1 MSAVTIMI
9 FTIIK
14 RLTVNGYGLKIMAEN
29 KIYVQ
34 GSYIDIHDNE
44 NVYLS
49 VDKASVNINENQNQ
63 NDNLNDNLNDNGEV
77 PEVLANSELWER
89 VKDEGLVDENNMPTT
104 SRPEAALL
112 AALLAEKLGIGNK
125 WKLFEKLWNRKNMRN
140 DYNTALE
147 QRKSL
152 KFQEKLKNILR

>member
-1 MSAVTIMI
+1 
-9 FTIIK
+9 
-14 RLTVNGYGLKIMAEN
+14 MAGN

-49 VDKASVNINENQNQ
+49 VDKAKVNVNQNENK
-63 NDNLNDNLNDNGEV
+63 DV
-77 PEVLANSELWER
+77 PDVLACSELWER
-89 VKDEGLVDENNMPTT
+89 VKNEGLVDENNMPTI

-112 AALLAEKLGIGNK
+112 ADMLAEKLGIGNK
-125 WKLFEKLWNRKNMRN
+125 WKLFEELWNRKNMRN

-152 KFQEKLKNILR
+152 KFQEELKNLLR

>member
-1 MSAVTIMI
+1 MGDINITNI
-9 FTIIK
+9 FNAPIGQHIDHVD
-14 RLTVNGYGLKIMAEN
+14 TVNLQMDGDGQFHFGMVER
-29 KIYVQ
+29 V
-34 GSYIDIHDNE
+34 
-44 NVYLS
+44 
-49 VDKASVNINENQNQ
+49 NENQNQ
-63 NDNLNDNLNDNGEV
+63 NQNENL

-112 AALLAEKLGIGNK
+112 ADMLAEKLGIGNK

-152 KFQEKLKNILR
+152 KFQEKLKNILG

>member
-1 MSAVTIMI
+1 MVDAMV
-9 FTIIK
+9 
-14 RLTVNGYGLKIMAEN
+14 GN

-49 VDKASVNINENQNQ
+49 VDKASVNVNENVNE
-63 NDNLNDNLNDNGEV
+63 NENL
-77 PEVLANSELWER
+77 PEVLASSELWER
-89 VKDEGLVDENNMPTT
+89 VKDEGLVDENNMPTI

-112 AALLAEKLGIGNK
+112 ADMLAEKLGIGNK
-125 WKLFEKLWNRKNMRN
+125 WKLFEKLWNRNNMRN

-152 KFQEKLKNILR
+152 KFQEKLKNLLR

>member
-1 MSAVTIMI
+1 
-9 FTIIK
+9 
-14 RLTVNGYGLKIMAEN
+14 MAGN

-49 VDKASVNINENQNQ
+49 VDKAKVNV
-63 NDNLNDNLNDNGEV
+63 NDNDKEEV
-77 PEVLANSELWER
+77 PEVLASSELWER

-112 AALLAEKLGIGNK
+112 AYMLAEKLGIGNK
-125 WKLFEKLWNRKNMRN
+125 WKLFEKLWNRNNMRN

>member
-1 MSAVTIMI
+1 
-9 FTIIK
+9 
-14 RLTVNGYGLKIMAEN
+14 MAEN

>member
-1 MSAVTIMI
+1 MVDA
-9 FTIIK
+9 
-14 RLTVNGYGLKIMAEN
+14 MAGN

-49 VDKASVNINENQNQ
+49 VDKAKVNV
-63 NDNLNDNLNDNGEV
+63 NDNLKEEV
-77 PEVLANSELWER
+77 PEVLASSELWER
-89 VKDEGLVDENNMPTT
+89 VKDEGLVDENNMPTI

-112 AALLAEKLGIGNK
+112 ADMLAEKLGIGNK
-125 WKLFEKLWNRKNMRN
+125 WKLFEKLWNRNNMRN

-152 KFQEKLKNILR
+152 KFQEKLKNLLR

>member
-1 MSAVTIMI
+1 MGDINITNI
-9 FTIIK
+9 FNAPIGQHIDHVD
-14 RLTVNGYGLKIMAEN
+14 TVNLQMDGDGQFHFGMVEK
-29 KIYVQ
+29 
-34 GSYIDIHDNE
+34 
-44 NVYLS
+44 
-49 VDKASVNINENQNQ
+49 VN
-63 NDNLNDNLNDNGEV
+63 DALNDNEGRKTNNENL

-112 AALLAEKLGIGNK
+112 AYMLAEKLGIGNK

-152 KFQEKLKNILR
+152 KFQEKLKNILG

>member
-1 MSAVTIMI
+1 MVDA
-9 FTIIK
+9 
-14 RLTVNGYGLKIMAEN
+14 MAGN

-49 VDKASVNINENQNQ
+49 VDKAKVNV
-63 NDNLNDNLNDNGEV
+63 NDNLNDNENKEV
-77 PEVLANSELWER
+77 PEVLASSELWER
-89 VKDEGLVDENNMPTT
+89 VKDEGLVDENNMPTI

-112 AALLAEKLGIGNK
+112 ADMLAEKLGIGNK
-125 WKLFEKLWNRKNMRN
+125 WKLFEKLWNRNNMRN

>member
-1 MSAVTIMI
+1 MGDINITNI
-9 FTIIK
+9 FNAPIGQHIDHVD
-14 RLTVNGYGLKIMAEN
+14 TVNLQMDGDGQFHFGMVER
-29 KIYVQ
+29 V
-34 GSYIDIHDNE
+34 
-44 NVYLS
+44 
-49 VDKASVNINENQNQ
+49 NENQNE
-63 NDNLNDNLNDNGEV
+63 NENENL

-112 AALLAEKLGIGNK
+112 AYMLAEKLGIGNK

-152 KFQEKLKNILR
+152 KFQEKLKNILG

>member
-1 MSAVTIMI
+1 
-9 FTIIK
+9 
-14 RLTVNGYGLKIMAEN
+14 MAEN

-49 VDKASVNINENQNQ
+49 VDKASVNVSENQNK
-63 NDNLNDNLNDNGEV
+63 NLNDNLNDNGVV

-112 AALLAEKLGIGNK
+112 ADMLAEKLGIGNK

>member
-1 MSAVTIMI
+1 
-9 FTIIK
+9 
-14 RLTVNGYGLKIMAEN
+14 MAEN

-49 VDKASVNINENQNQ
+49 VDKASVNVNENTEQARADESLLSVCRAEGVSTEGQNQ
-63 NDNLNDNLNDNGEV
+63 NENL

-112 AALLAEKLGIGNK
+112 ADMLAEKLGIGNK

-152 KFQEKLKNILR
+152 KFQEKLKNILG

>member
-1 MSAVTIMI
+1 
-9 FTIIK
+9 
-14 RLTVNGYGLKIMAEN
+14 MAGN

-49 VDKASVNINENQNQ
+49 VDKAKVNVNQNENQNK
-63 NDNLNDNLNDNGEV
+63 EV
-77 PEVLANSELWER
+77 PDVLACSELWER
-89 VKDEGLVDENNMPTT
+89 VKNEGLVDENNMPTI

-112 AALLAEKLGIGNK
+112 ADMLAEKLGIGNK
-125 WKLFEKLWNRKNMRN
+125 WKLFEELWNRKNMRN

-152 KFQEKLKNILR
+152 KFQEELKNILR

>member
-1 MSAVTIMI
+1 
-9 FTIIK
+9 
-14 RLTVNGYGLKIMAEN
+14 MAGN

-49 VDKASVNINENQNQ
+49 VDKAKVNVNQNENQNE
-63 NDNLNDNLNDNGEV
+63 NKEV
-77 PEVLANSELWER
+77 PDVLACSELWER
-89 VKDEGLVDENNMPTT
+89 VKNEGLVDENNMPTI

-112 AALLAEKLGIGNK
+112 ADMLAEKLGIGNK
-125 WKLFEKLWNRKNMRN
+125 WKLFEELWNRKNMRN

-152 KFQEKLKNILR
+152 KFQEELKNILH

>member
-1 MSAVTIMI
+1 MVDAMV
-9 FTIIK
+9 
-14 RLTVNGYGLKIMAEN
+14 GN

-49 VDKASVNINENQNQ
+49 VDKASVNVNENE
-63 NDNLNDNLNDNGEV
+63 NL
-77 PEVLANSELWER
+77 PEVLASSELWER
-89 VKDEGLVDENNMPTT
+89 VKNEGLVDENNMPTI

-112 AALLAEKLGIGNK
+112 ADMLAEKLGIGNK
-125 WKLFEKLWNRKNMRN
+125 WKLFEKLWNRNNMRN
-140 DYNTALE
+140 DYNTSLE

>member
-1 MSAVTIMI
+1 MVDA
-9 FTIIK
+9 
-14 RLTVNGYGLKIMAEN
+14 MAGN

-49 VDKASVNINENQNQ
+49 VDKAKVNVNDNINDNENK
-63 NDNLNDNLNDNGEV
+63 EV
-77 PEVLANSELWER
+77 PDVLASSELWER
-89 VKDEGLVDENNMPTT
+89 VKDEGLVDENNMPTI

-112 AALLAEKLGIGNK
+112 ADMLAEKLGIGNK
-125 WKLFEKLWNRKNMRN
+125 WKLFEKLWNRNNMRN

-152 KFQEKLKNILR
+152 KFQEKLKNLLR

>member
-1 MSAVTIMI
+1 
-9 FTIIK
+9 
-14 RLTVNGYGLKIMAEN
+14 MAEN

-49 VDKASVNINENQNQ
+49 VDNAKV
-63 NDNLNDNLNDNGEV
+63 NLNDNENDNENDNDNENENGEV

-112 AALLAEKLGIGNK
+112 ADMLAEKLGIGNK
-125 WKLFEKLWNRKNMRN
+125 WKLFEKLWNRRNMRN

>member
-1 MSAVTIMI
+1 
-9 FTIIK
+9 
-14 RLTVNGYGLKIMAEN
+14 MAGN

-49 VDKASVNINENQNQ
+49 VDKAKVNVNENENQNA
-63 NDNLNDNLNDNGEV
+63 NKEV
-77 PEVLANSELWER
+77 PDVLACSELWER
-89 VKDEGLVDENNMPTT
+89 VKNEGLVDENNMPTI

-112 AALLAEKLGIGNK
+112 ADMLAEKLGIGNK
-125 WKLFEKLWNRKNMRN
+125 WKLFEELWNRKNMRN

-152 KFQEKLKNILR
+152 KFQEELKNILR

>member
-1 MSAVTIMI
+1 MDGDGQFHFGMVE
-9 FTIIK
+9 
-14 RLTVNGYGLKIMAEN
+14 RV
-29 KIYVQ
+29 
-34 GSYIDIHDNE
+34 
-44 NVYLS
+44 
-49 VDKASVNINENQNQ
+49 NENQNQ
-63 NDNLNDNLNDNGEV
+63 NQNENL

-112 AALLAEKLGIGNK
+112 ADMLAEKLGIGNK
-125 WKLFEKLWNRKNMRN
+125 WKLFEKLWNRRNMRN

>member
-1 MSAVTIMI
+1 
-9 FTIIK
+9 
-14 RLTVNGYGLKIMAEN
+14 MAEN

-49 VDKASVNINENQNQ
+49 VDKASVNV
-63 NDNLNDNLNDNGEV
+63 NDNLNLNGEV

-112 AALLAEKLGIGNK
+112 ADMLAEKLGIGNK

>member
-1 MSAVTIMI
+1 
-9 FTIIK
+9 
-14 RLTVNGYGLKIMAEN
+14 MAGN

-49 VDKASVNINENQNQ
+49 VDKAKVNVNQNENK
-63 NDNLNDNLNDNGEV
+63 DV
-77 PEVLANSELWER
+77 PDVLACSELWER
-89 VKDEGLVDENNMPTT
+89 VKNEGLVDENNMPTI

-112 AALLAEKLGIGNK
+112 ADMLAEKLGIGNK
-125 WKLFEKLWNRKNMRN
+125 WKLFEELWNRKNMRN

-152 KFQEKLKNILR
+152 KFQE

>member
-1 MSAVTIMI
+1 MVDA
-9 FTIIK
+9 
-14 RLTVNGYGLKIMAEN
+14 MAGN

-49 VDKASVNINENQNQ
+49 VDKAKVNVNQNENENTEQARADESSFSVCRAEGVSTGGQN
-63 NDNLNDNLNDNGEV
+63 EV
-77 PEVLANSELWER
+77 PEVLASSELWER
-89 VKDEGLVDENNMPTT
+89 VKDEGLVDENNMPTI

-112 AALLAEKLGIGNK
+112 ADMLAEKLGIGNK
-125 WKLFEKLWNRKNMRN
+125 WKLFEKLWNRNNMRN

>member
-1 MSAVTIMI
+1 MVDS
-9 FTIIK
+9 
-14 RLTVNGYGLKIMAEN
+14 MAGN

-49 VDKASVNINENQNQ
+49 VDKAKVNV
-63 NDNLNDNLNDNGEV
+63 NDNLNDNENKEV
-77 PEVLANSELWER
+77 PDVLASSELWER
-89 VKDEGLVDENNMPTT
+89 VKDEGLVDENNMPTI

-112 AALLAEKLGIGNK
+112 ADMLAEKLGIGNK
-125 WKLFEKLWNRKNMRN
+125 WKLFEKLWNRNNMRN

-152 KFQEKLKNILR
+152 KFQEKLKNLLR

>member
-1 MSAVTIMI
+1 MGDINITNI
-9 FTIIK
+9 FNAPIGQHIDHVD
-14 RLTVNGYGLKIMAEN
+14 TVNLQMDGDGQFHFGMVER
-29 KIYVQ
+29 V
-34 GSYIDIHDNE
+34 NE
-44 NVYLS
+44 
-49 VDKASVNINENQNQ
+49 NENQNQ
-63 NDNLNDNLNDNGEV
+63 NENL

-89 VKDEGLVDENNMPTT
+89 VKDEGLVNEKNMPTT

-112 AALLAEKLGIGNK
+112 AYMLAEKLGIGNK

-152 KFQEKLKNILR
+152 KFQEKLKNILG

>member
-1 MSAVTIMI
+1 MVDA
-9 FTIIK
+9 
-14 RLTVNGYGLKIMAEN
+14 MAGN

-49 VDKASVNINENQNQ
+49 VDKAKVNV
-63 NDNLNDNLNDNGEV
+63 NDNLNDNENKEV
-77 PEVLANSELWER
+77 PEVLASSELWER
-89 VKDEGLVDENNMPTT
+89 VKDEGLVDENNMPTI

-112 AALLAEKLGIGNK
+112 AYMLAEKLGIGNK
-125 WKLFEKLWNRKNMRN
+125 WKLFEKLWNRNNMRN

-152 KFQEKLKNILR
+152 KFQEKLKNILG

>member
-1 MSAVTIMI
+1 MVDA
-9 FTIIK
+9 
-14 RLTVNGYGLKIMAEN
+14 MAGN

-49 VDKASVNINENQNQ
+49 VDKAKVNV
-63 NDNLNDNLNDNGEV
+63 NDNLNDNENKEV
-77 PEVLANSELWER
+77 PEVLASSELWER
-89 VKDEGLVDENNMPTT
+89 VKDEGLVDENNMPTI

-112 AALLAEKLGIGNK
+112 ADMLAEKLGIGNK
-125 WKLFEKLWNRKNMRN
+125 WKLFEKLWNRRNMRN

>member
-1 MSAVTIMI
+1 MGDINITNI
-9 FTIIK
+9 FNAPIGQHIDHVD
-14 RLTVNGYGLKIMAEN
+14 TVNLQMDGDGQFHFGMVER
-29 KIYVQ
+29 V
-34 GSYIDIHDNE
+34 
-44 NVYLS
+44 
-49 VDKASVNINENQNQ
+49 NENQNE
-63 NDNLNDNLNDNGEV
+63 NENL

-112 AALLAEKLGIGNK
+112 AYMLAEKLGIGNK
-125 WKLFEKLWNRKNMRN
+125 WKLFEKLWNRRNMRN

>member
-1 MSAVTIMI
+1 
-9 FTIIK
+9 
-14 RLTVNGYGLKIMAEN
+14 MAEN

-49 VDKASVNINENQNQ
+49 VDKASVNVNENQNENQ
-63 NDNLNDNLNDNGEV
+63 SL
-77 PEVLANSELWER
+77 PEVLANSELWGR

-112 AALLAEKLGIGNK
+112 ADMLAEKLGIGNK

-152 KFQEKLKNILR
+152 KFQEKLKNILG

>member
-1 MSAVTIMI
+1 
-9 FTIIK
+9 
-14 RLTVNGYGLKIMAEN
+14 MAEN

-49 VDKASVNINENQNQ
+49 VDKASVNV
-63 NDNLNDNLNDNGEV
+63 NDNLNDKVEV
-77 PEVLANSELWER
+77 PEVLASSELWER

-112 AALLAEKLGIGNK
+112 ADMLAEKLGIGNK

>member
-1 MSAVTIMI
+1 
-9 FTIIK
+9 
-14 RLTVNGYGLKIMAEN
+14 MAGN

-49 VDKASVNINENQNQ
+49 VDKAKVNVNDNENID
-63 NDNLNDNLNDNGEV
+63 DNLNLDHNDTL
-77 PEVLANSELWER
+77 PEVLAHSELWAR
-89 VKDEGLVDENNMPTT
+89 VKAEGLVDEHDMPAV
-104 SRPEAALL
+104 SRTEAALL
-112 AALLAEKLGIGNK
+112 AYMLSAKLGIKHK
-125 WKLFEKLWNRKNMRN
+125 WKFFEALWQRNNMRN

-152 KFQEKLKNILR
+152 RFQDKLKDILH

>member
-1 MSAVTIMI
+1 MGDINITNI
-9 FTIIK
+9 FNAPIGQHIDHVD
-14 RLTVNGYGLKIMAEN
+14 TVNLQMDGDGQFHFGMVER
-29 KIYVQ
+29 
-34 GSYIDIHDNE
+34 
-44 NVYLS
+44 
-49 VDKASVNINENQNQ
+49 VN
-63 NDNLNDNLNDNGEV
+63 DALNDNEGQKTNNENL

-112 AALLAEKLGIGNK
+112 AYMLAEKLGIGNK

-152 KFQEKLKNILR
+152 KFQEKLKNILG

>member
-1 MSAVTIMI
+1 MGDINITNI
-9 FTIIK
+9 FNAPIGQHIDHVD
-14 RLTVNGYGLKIMAEN
+14 TVNLQMDGDGQFHFGMVERVNENPSTPSKGSGEPGSGL
-29 KIYVQ
+29 
-34 GSYIDIHDNE
+34 DDNE
-44 NVYLS
+44 NL
-49 VDKASVNINENQNQ
+49 
-63 NDNLNDNLNDNGEV
+63 

-89 VKDEGLVDENNMPTT
+89 VKDEGLVNEKNMPTT

-112 AALLAEKLGIGNK
+112 AYMLAEKLGIGNK

-152 KFQEKLKNILR
+152 KFQEKLKNILG

>member
-1 MSAVTIMI
+1 MGDINITNI
-9 FTIIK
+9 FNAPIGQHIDHVD
-14 RLTVNGYGLKIMAEN
+14 TVNLQMDGDGQFHFGMVER
-29 KIYVQ
+29 V
-34 GSYIDIHDNE
+34 
-44 NVYLS
+44 
-49 VDKASVNINENQNQ
+49 NENQNE
-63 NDNLNDNLNDNGEV
+63 NENL

-112 AALLAEKLGIGNK
+112 ADMLAEKLGIGNK

-152 KFQEKLKNILR
+152 KFQEKLKNILG

>member
-1 MSAVTIMI
+1 MVDAMV
-9 FTIIK
+9 
-14 RLTVNGYGLKIMAEN
+14 GN

-49 VDKASVNINENQNQ
+49 VDKASVNVNENE
-63 NDNLNDNLNDNGEV
+63 NL
-77 PEVLANSELWER
+77 PEVLASSELWER
-89 VKDEGLVDENNMPTT
+89 VKNEGLVDENNMPTI

-112 AALLAEKLGIGNK
+112 ADMLAEKLGIGNK
-125 WKLFEKLWNRKNMRN
+125 WKLFEKLWNRNNMRN